1 MSSSSAD
8 RLARWTSRRNAD
20 TTPQPTP
27 GPEHSLSLSLQERG
41 SESEPSG
48 SSLTK
53 GGRRTRGK
61 TDRYAAALTDA
72 HRAALTSLVEGL
84 RQAAPEACA
93 DAAKHPWAWGKRNG
107 IHPRFAFLIALD
119 WRYLR
124 RPRLD
129 SLERLA
135 AALGLPAELAR
146 QLAAAHP
153 LAIAP
158 PEKEQPR

>member
-1 MSSSSAD
+1 MSSSSAE
-8 RLARWTSRRNAD
+8 RLARWTERRNAD
-20 TTPQPTP
+20 TTPQATP
-27 GPEHSLSLSLQERG
+27 GTEHSLARSLQERG
-41 SESEPSG
+41 SGSGPSG
-48 SSLTK
+48 SSLRK
-53 GGRRTRGK
+53 GGSRRKGTI
-61 TDRYAAALTDA
+61 DRYPKILTDA
-72 HRAALTSLVEGL
+72 HRAAITGVVEGL
-84 RQAAPEACA
+84 HQAAPEACA
-93 DAAKHPWAWGKRNG
+93 EAASQPWAWGKRNG
-107 IHPRFAFLIALD
+107 MHPRFAFLIALD